1 MKNVPAEVRATMA
14 VRRNFVNYATVTL
27 ANGTVLNLQ
36 PQDFRLNGNEF
47 TDELTDGQDFQV
59 GSVIGKSAL
68 VRLDNSDE
76 RFSQYDFY
84 KAYFHLY
91 VHLPDA
97 QTVGTS
103 VQDGIFDIG
112 KFTVLEP
119 ETSGTIIEFSG
130 VDDMYKFDLPFDNC
144 SLDFS
149 TSPSMYTILA
159 RCCTDCGVS
168 IGFDN
173 TFDNASLRTNIK
185 PEGVTYREV
194 VSYVCQVAGVNAKIN
209 TSGALVLQWYDMSPL
224 NSVNLNG
231 GTFSFND
238 GDSADGGSFSP
249 WSVGTVFDGG
259 SFAESTGYHNL
270 YNLKQL
276 RVATDDI
283 QFTGV
288 RVIYEETVQLVGTE
302 SYVLELKDNP
312 FTSGRESTIATFL
325 YNKLSGLKF
334 RPFSCSYLQDPSI
347 ESGDPVMVYDV
358 KGNAY
363 KSIITNATYCT
374 GGYMS
379 LTCNAKDPVKQA
391 STYRNPAAQAV
402 VEARRNTAKQI
413 DSYAS
418 TVDHFNEIASDA
430 LGYYKTEVIES
441 GATVTYLHD
450 QPTLAS
456 STYVIKITGQGI
468 FISEDGGETYTS
480 GYDTTTATLLLNLVY
495 VHGITA
501 DWVTS
506 GIFQD
511 KHGNFVLDVD
521 NGTLKLDL
529 NSQVGS
535 GTSVSATLGGML
547 TNINANTQGLSSE
560 VLRAQAAEN
569 ALNSSYSGRYVPATN
584 NSPANSW
591 NTQALK
597 EQHAND
603 LFINTDNGN
612 VYAWKNSTGGVWL
625 TFDGRSQTESSG
637 LDYVRVYYWDSSI
650 NTYRYT
656 KTYGGK
662 GVNNTIAGLKLF
674 VPSNSFYVYWR
685 SDSSV
690 TDWGFE
696 ITACEAGVA
705 SDYLSLYPNTASS
718 LPSATSQV
726 TLTGTSTKPA
736 TAHDYGNSETKLWTW
751 NTNLSI
757 PSSGWNWTLQTD
769 LQGTKSVITQT
780 AQEISLK
787 VSKGD
792 VSSQLSLETGRIT
805 LSTTG
810 RLVISSGNF
819 QLDANGTMT
828 CVNANIKGTVNI
840 GYASNQYGV
849 LNIYGPNDSVN
860 PIFTLDNTALTA
872 YSKNYNNT
880 YQYITK
886 YAQSGYLNQ
895 TGTTTGSYFANAI
908 AYYLSGDST
917 PFAYVGIRG
926 ISNTQYQL
934 LEIKNKQSGLNLEAL
949 QDVNIITSNYDI
961 NTDDKNNITLQA
973 YYLQN
978 YSSNYYYEREARI
991 ELDTYS
997 TEEGTSNSNRSRI
1010 NFKCDNTRVNKNTGN
1025 RDGYWDGAG
1034 YIDRLGYH
1042 GDTYGTHYGYFNIP
1056 DIEPRGASNI
1066 RIRVYDGGDWTG
1078 GYYRMTFENGLLT
1091 EFYLE

>member
-1 MKNVPAEVRATMA
+1 MRNVPAEVRATMA

-27 ANGTVLNLQ
+27 SDGTVLYLQ

-47 TDELTDGQDFQV
+47 TDELVDGQDFQV

-68 VRLDNSDE
+68 VRLDNSNE

-84 KAYFHLY
+84 KAYFYLY

-103 VQDGIFDIG
+103 VQDGIFNIG

-119 ETSGTIIEFSG
+119 ETSGTVIEFAG

-144 SLDFS
+144 SLDFN
-149 TSPSMYTILA
+149 TVPSMYTILA
-159 RCCTDCGVS
+159 RCCTDCGVA

-173 TFDNASLRTNIK
+173 TFDNADLRTNIK

-194 VSYVCQVAGVNAKIN
+194 VSYVCQIAGVNAKIN

-224 NSVNLNG
+224 NSVNLDG
-231 GTFSFND
+231 GTFNFND
-238 GDSADGGSFSP
+238 GDNADGGSFSP

-302 SYVLELKDNP
+302 SYVLEVKDNP

-334 RPFSCSYLQDPSI
+334 RPFSCSYLQDPFI
-347 ESGDPVMVYDV
+347 ESGDPVMVYDI

-363 KSIITNATYCT
+363 KSIITNVTYST

-379 LTCNAKDPVKQA
+379 LMCNAKDPVKQA

-418 TVDHFNEIASDA
+418 TVDHFNEIASNA
-430 LGYYKTEVIES
+430 LGYYKTEIIES
-441 GATVTYLHD
+441 GATITYLHD

-468 FISEDGGETYTS
+468 YISEDGGETYTS

-511 KHGNFVLDVD
+511 KQGKFVLDVD

-529 NSQVGS
+529 SSQVGT
-535 GTSVSATLGGML
+535 GTGSTTLGGML
-547 TNINANTQGLSSE
+547 TNINANAEGLSSE

-569 ALNSSYSGRYVPATN
+569 ALNSSYSGRYVPTTD
-584 NSPANSW
+584 NSPASSW

-625 TFDGRSQTESSG
+625 TFDGRSQTESAG

-650 NTYRYT
+650 NAYRYT

-662 GVNNTIAGLKLF
+662 GSNNTIAGLKLF
-674 VPSNSFYVYWR
+674 VPANSFYVYWR
-685 SDSSV
+685 SDTSV

-696 ITACEAGVA
+696 ITACESGVA
-705 SDYLSLYPNTASS
+705 SDYLDLYPNTASS

-726 TLTGTSTKPA
+726 TLSGISTKPA
-736 TAHDYGNSETKLWTW
+736 TAHNYGNSETKLWTW
-751 NTNLSI
+751 NTNLTL

-828 CVNANIKGTVNI
+828 CVNANIKGTINV
-840 GYASNQYGV
+840 GYSNDSYGV
-849 LNIYGPNDSVN
+849 INVYGTGSPTS
-860 PIFTLDNTALTA
+860 PEMKLDNSGLVA
-872 YSKNYNNT
+872 YSHNYDET
-880 YQYITK
+880 YFYETK
-886 YAQSGYLNQ
+886 YARSGMLNETARKISAINYYANLIGYYVSGTTEPYAYIGIQ
-895 TGTTTGSYFANAI
+895 GKDTLYQALMIYNRRNNIYIYARKDGESDAGVVRFASNLDNEPSGNYTRFKEVTMELNANSSEGNTNNKPRVSFNFQQERYRESTGTHDQSYAGS
-908 AYYLSGDST
+908 S
-917 PFAYVGIRG
+917 
-926 ISNTQYQL
+926 
-934 LEIKNKQSGLNLEAL
+934 
-949 QDVNIITSNYDI
+949 
-961 NTDDKNNITLQA
+961 
-973 YYLQN
+973 
-978 YSSNYYYEREARI
+978 
-991 ELDTYS
+991 
-997 TEEGTSNSNRSRI
+997 
-1010 NFKCDNTRVNKNTGN
+1010 
-1025 RDGYWDGAG
+1025 

-1042 GDTYGTHYGYFNIP
+1042 GGLYGNAHLTGVWVTDSD
-1056 DIEPRGASNI
+1056 DIDQEGVDVPNFRV
-1066 RIRVYDGGDWTG
+1066 RVYAGGDYSA
-1078 GYYRMTFENGLLT
+1078 GYYQLTFTKGILT
-1091 EFYLE
+1091 NVYYEGS